1 LAVGPAG
8 FVVRFPFIVWRPA
21 IKTDGTLSLSFPFH
35 RPANPCRSS
44 ESSRHPEFISVLLLI
59 PPLLRIAGFF
69 FVFLFFFILFLDV
82 YPGITGPLCLPSVF
96 QRQPFTLF
104 SEIQLNLFLVLL
116 EESLTFIFSFFGSRS
131 G

>member
-69 FVFLFFFILFLDV
+69 FFLLLDV
-82 YPGITGPLCLPSVF
+82 YLGITGPLCLPSVF
-96 QRQPFTLF
+96 QSQPFTLF